1 MGFLDS
7 SLSMPSAVGLTRESC
22 GLSLC
27 TYQIISGMLYYLLLL
42 ESVLVVNGGMT
53 CFNETWS
60 LQAVYAMKSD
70 NFEYS

>member
-1 MGFLDS
+1 
-7 SLSMPSAVGLTRESC
+7 
-22 GLSLC
+22 
-27 TYQIISGMLYYLLLL
+27 MLYYLLLL